1 MKDWNPEVFK
11 EWQDQLKEEMNLA
24 ISNLSKITNSY
35 DNAEILQNMVEKL

>member
-24 ISNLSKITNSY
+24 ISNLSKITTSY
-35 DNAEILQNMVEKL
+35 NNAEMLQNMVEKL